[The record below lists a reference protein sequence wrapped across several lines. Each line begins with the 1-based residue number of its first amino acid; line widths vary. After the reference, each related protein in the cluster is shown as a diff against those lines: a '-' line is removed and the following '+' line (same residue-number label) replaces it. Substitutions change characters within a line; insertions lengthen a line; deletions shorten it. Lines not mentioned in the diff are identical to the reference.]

1 MSPIAKL
8 FTILNV
14 ILAGVFLGFAAHSL
28 NTEASFKERLDK
40 EVAAHK
46 VDKDALGADKS
57 KLAAEK
63 AELEKARDAMQG
75 ERDSAK
81 AEIDRLKGQVADQE
95 RANNEMRGSVD
106 KISKSIDQL
115 VADNKQLN
123 DARDKAAAAQ
133 REAEKS
139 RDDANTARAAAEAK
153 AGDLDTKLHTSD
165 NKIADLE
172 KANVDLKKDRDS
184 KETQLQSLSEYTQV
198 KLSDFVNV
206 PQIDGKVLDVSMQ
219 VEPGLVSIN
228 KGEDDGVKRGFTF
241 EIYDGK
247 TYKGQVRVEYV
258 HKSSCSA
265 LLIRPVPGQK
275 IKQGDSASTRI

>member
-14 ILAGVFLGFAAHSL
+14 ILAGVFLGFAAHTL
-28 NTEASFKERLDK
+28 NTEASFKERLEK
-40 EVAAHK
+40 ETAAHK

-81 AEIDRLKGQVADQE
+81 AEIDRLKGQVSDQE
-95 RANNEMRGSVD
+95 RSNNEMRGSVD

-123 DARDKAAAAQ
+123 DSRDKASAAQ
-133 REAEKS
+133 REAEKA

-172 KANVDLKKDRDS
+172 KANVQLTKDKDS
-184 KETQLQSLSEYTQV
+184 LNTSLESLSAYTNV

-206 PQIDGKVLDVSMQ
+206 PQIEGKVLDVAMQ
-219 VEPGLVSIN
+219 LEPGLVSIN
-228 KGEDDGVKRGFTF
+228 KGTDDGVKQGFTF
-241 EIYDGK
+241 ELYDGK
-247 TYKGQVRVEYV
+247 TYKGQARVEYV

-265 LLIRPVPGQK
+265 LLVRSVAGQK
-275 IKQGDSASTRI
+275 IKQGDSASTRL